1 MCLTTA
7 TVIHRLRFRPL
18 DYDSIPAIAPLLAR
32 SRSRTCDYTLAGL
45 LMWARYFDYRYAVCR
60 GTLFIK
66 GVKENDRSVP
76 AFSLPIGEMPLDDS
90 IAMLRAYCREEGVP
104 TVLSAVPEDRL
115 GELRALGADRIE
127 ELVDWADYL
136 YNARD
141 LATLSGS
148 AYSKKRNHVNRFAS
162 DHPEA
167 ALVELTPALV
177 PDVKRF
183 LDSLPVDREH
193 ATAMVERREVERL
206 LDRWGSL
213 PMDGAVLMTPDTGI
227 TAFAIGEVMADTLYV
242 HVEKMLHD
250 VNGAGE
256 TINKGF
262 AAMMLDRYGVTFVN
276 REEDAGDEG
285 LRRAKESYHPLMMLR
300 KYNVEF

>member
-7 TVIHRLRFRPL
+7 TVIPRLRFRPL
-18 DYDSIPAIAPLLAR
+18 DYDSITTIAPLLAQ
-32 SRSRTCDYTLAGL
+32 SHSRTCDYTLAGL
-45 LMWARYFDYRYAVCR
+45 LMWARYFDYHYAICR

-76 AFSLPIGEMPLDDS
+76 AFSLPIGELPLAES
-90 IAMLRAYCREEGVP
+90 IDILRGYCREEGVP

-115 GELRALGADRIE
+115 DELRALGASSVE

-141 LATLSGS
+141 LATLAGS
-148 AYSKKRNHVNRFAS
+148 HYNKKRNHVNRFAS
-162 DHPEA
+162 DHPGA
-167 ALVELTPALV
+167 ALVELTPELV
-177 PDVKRF
+177 PDIKKF

-193 ATAMVERREVERL
+193 VTAGVERHEVMRL
-206 LDRWGSL
+206 LDRWGNL
-213 PMDGAVLMTPDTGI
+213 PMEGAVLVTPDKGI
-227 TAFAIGEVMADTLYV
+227 TAFAIGEVIADTLYV

-262 AAMMLDRYGVTFVN
+262 AAMMLDRYGVTFIN